1 MARVTFCLAV
11 VLITSSASVFSH
23 VGKARASETQTNEA
37 EDKLSRA
44 AADVLCAMT
53 VLTKNIVNPLADRLV
68 ELAAEDT
75 ANITRDAELVNTYVD
90 DIDGMLGKDSDDPDG
105 TKKRIK
111 ELCDG
116 AKTKVKDMPENA
128 RNREASIKEK
138 AVKAKE
144 SGKKTLEGTEASEGG
159 NPVVGLKEVMSS
171 YCRGGRKC
179 EEGVVSSTLDPP
191 EGEIS
196 CTNVTLDEKEKWIST
211 LMVEA
216 GANWTTSK
224 PKKVV
229 NCSTAGEPPCTPL
242 DQWGTHYNDT
252 KSHVVRIVGEL
263 DESYKDMLICENQ
276 LLLVYKI
283 HKGLQ
288 EQRNHSEIISEGERV
303 GNRTLSEMNELADN
317 YLSSSL
323 EGVYKIHKGLQ
334 EEKNHSEI
342 ISEGERISNRT
353 LDVLIEM
360 SGGHRSS
367 SLEDGVNNTDLQD
380 LEEARTASTRR
391 RRWIMLL
398 LLCVL
403 IPIAVVLIFAL
414 VFFLLWKR
422 RKAAPKRS
430 SGSGGGAYSVR

>member
-11 VLITSSASVFSH
+11 VLITSSASVFSQ

-44 AADVLCAMT
+44 AADVLCIMT
-53 VLTKNIVNPLADRLV
+53 DLTRKVVNPLADRLA

-75 ANITRDAELVNTYVD
+75 ANITRDAELVDAYVD

-252 KSHVVRIVGEL
+252 KSHVVGIVGEL
-263 DESYKDMLICENQ
+263 DKSYKDMLICENQ
-276 LLLVYKI
+276 LLL
-283 HKGLQ
+283 
-288 EQRNHSEIISEGERV
+288 
-303 GNRTLSEMNELADN
+303 
-317 YLSSSL
+317 
-323 EGVYKIHKGLQ
+323 VYKIHKGLQ

-353 LDVLIEM
+353 LDVLIGM

-380 LEEARTASTRR
+380 LEEARTLFAKK

-398 LLCVL
+398 LLY
-403 IPIAVVLIFAL
+403 IFAPIVAILILVL
-414 VFFLLWKR
+414 VFFLIRSR
-422 RKAAPKRS
+422 RKAAPKEAS
-430 SGSGGGAYSVR
+430 AAAVAQPKLSQPVHADPYHSVKM